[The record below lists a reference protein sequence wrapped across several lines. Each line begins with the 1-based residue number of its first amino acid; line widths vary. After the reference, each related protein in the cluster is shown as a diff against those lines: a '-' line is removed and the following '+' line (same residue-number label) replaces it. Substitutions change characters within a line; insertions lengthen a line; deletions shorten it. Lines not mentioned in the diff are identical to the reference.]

1 MKKLLFVIE
10 NLEKGGAE
18 RVMTFLANELAKRG
32 YETNFALLQENAK
45 IVYKLNESIQVFQ
58 IGKRELMIPE
68 RRIVIRIAKK
78 LHWSWLSQL
87 EQRRVLYKQIDISRT
102 IPLNEFLNSNK
113 YDAIISFLVKPIIA
127 VVRAT
132 RRNAAKVIISERNY
146 PLRDDFPLALLQMKS
161 KAFNSK
167 YDFCVAQTQEILHL
181 LGKKAERRGVI
192 IENPI
197 NSSLPLFNGKFR
209 KHIVTNYCTFK
220 QQKNLPLLI
229 KAFAKF
235 AEEFDDY
242 TLEIYGKG
250 KKSNLEQL
258 ISELKIENKVS
269 ILPFCVDIHEKIKDY
284 AMYISTS
291 DFEGISN
298 SMLEAMAVGIPT
310 ISTDC
315 DGGGARA
322 IIRDHENGILV
333 SKGNLEEL
341 VAAMKEIASDTR
353 LANKL
358 SQNGKKLREDY
369 SSDKIIQKW
378 VNLIEK

>member
-1 MKKLLFVIE
+1 MIE

-18 RVMTFLANELAKRG
+18 RVMSFLANELAKKG
-32 YETNFALLQENAK
+32 YETSFALLQENAN
-45 IVYKLNESIQVFQ
+45 IVYKLNEKIQVFQ
-58 IGKRELMIPE
+58 IGKKELIIPE

-78 LHWSWLSQL
+78 LHWSWLIQF
-87 EQRRVLYKQIDISRT
+87 ERRRVLYKQIDISRT
-102 IPLNEFLNSNK
+102 IPLKDFLKKNK
-113 YDAIISFLVKPIIA
+113 FDAIISFLVKPNIA
-127 VVRAT
+127 VIRAT
-132 RRNAAKVIISERNY
+132 RRNSAKVIISERNY
-146 PLRDDFPLALLQMKS
+146 PLRNDFPLALFQMKS

-167 YDFCVAQTQEILHL
+167 YDFCVAQTQEILRL
-181 LGKKAERRGVI
+181 LGKKAEQRGVI

-197 NSSLPLFNGKFR
+197 NRSLPLSNDKFR

-235 AEEFDDY
+235 AEEFNDY

-250 KKSNLEQL
+250 NKSYLEQL
-258 ISELKIENKVS
+258 ISELKIEKKVS

-284 AMYISTS
+284 AMFVSTS

-298 SMLEAMAVGIPT
+298 SMIEAMAVGIPT

-322 IIRDHENGILV
+322 IILDHENGILV

-341 VAAMKEIASDTR
+341 VAAMKEIAGDVR

-358 SQNGKKLREDY
+358 SNNGKKIRDDY